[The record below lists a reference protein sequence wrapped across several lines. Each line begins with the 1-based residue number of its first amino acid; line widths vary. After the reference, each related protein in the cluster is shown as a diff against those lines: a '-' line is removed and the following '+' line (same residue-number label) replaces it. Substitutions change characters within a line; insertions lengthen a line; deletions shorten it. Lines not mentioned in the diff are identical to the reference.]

1 MSWTLNDINGKKK
14 IKTRKTSLIIITR
27 KDRKVKTRKDKKIKR
42 RNASSI
48 IITIKTSLIIIT
60 KEIKEKNDE
69 K

>member
-1 MSWTLNDINGKKK
+1 MSWALNDINGKKK